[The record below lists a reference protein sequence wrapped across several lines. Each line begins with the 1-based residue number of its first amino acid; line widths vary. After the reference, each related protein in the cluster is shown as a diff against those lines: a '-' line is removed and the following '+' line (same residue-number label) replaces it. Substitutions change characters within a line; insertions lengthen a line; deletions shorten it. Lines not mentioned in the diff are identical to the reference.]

1 MQLKRTLLAVSMV
14 LSLLPALA
22 YGCTAQT
29 PEQIMLKDI
38 TTQIQ
43 NTVQTELDYLD
54 QDMSAMATQLS
65 GTGLSG
71 PEARQILNLLYSK
84 HPFLTDCLTADP
96 SGKIATVAPEDYI
109 KYEGTDI
116 SGQPITIKFRET
128 KQPMLSQLFTAVEGT
143 EGVVIIWPILSDKGD
158 FMGSLSALF
167 VPELFLEA
175 ASRPALDGTG
185 IGLDVMQLDGLN
197 LYDSAGVDTGTNLF
211 TSPELQPFTEL
222 IAMGHKMVARESG
235 WGSYTIT
242 DHATG
247 Q

>member
-1 MQLKRTLLAVSMV
+1 MAIV

-22 YGCTAQT
+22 YSCTAQT
-29 PEQIMLKDI
+29 PEQIMLKDT

-43 NTVQTELDYLD
+43 KTVQTELDYLD

-65 GTGLSG
+65 GTGIIG

-84 HPFLTDCLTADP
+84 HPFVTDCLTADP
-96 SGKIATVAPEDYI
+96 SGKIVTVAPEDNS
-109 KYEGTDI
+109 KYAGTDI
-116 SGQPITIKFRET
+116 SGQPVAIKFWET
-128 KQPMLSQLFTAVEGT
+128 KQPMLSQLFTAVEVT
-143 EGVVIIWPILSDKGD
+143 DGVVIIWPILSDKGD

-175 ASRPALDGTG
+175 ASRPALEGTG

-211 TSPELQPFTEL
+211 TSPELQSFTEL
-222 IAMGHKMVARESG
+222 VAMGHKMVARESG